1 MRLAML
7 LLRLAAAL
15 RPAARLPLR
24 RAARGAATD
33 YGADQITVLEGLE
46 AVRKRPGM
54 YVGST
59 GPRGL
64 HHLVFE
70 LLDNAV
76 DEAAG
81 GHASRVGVEL
91 RRDGSVVVTDDG
103 RGIPC
108 TTHPQTGVSTLETVC
123 TVLHA
128 GGKFGGAASAYGA
141 SGGLHGV
148 GLSVVNAL
156 SARLEARVVRD
167 GFDHRLAFVRGAP
180 VAPLARRPAAA
191 GGRGGTAVR
200 FAPDGEVF
208 GDVRAR
214 AWDAGLLRDRMDE
227 LAYLNAGLRLEL
239 RDLRGAAPKVHVLR
253 HAGGVGEYG
262 DTLVRGD
269 LLHPAFA
276 GFVARGERG
285 GERVEAALRWCK
297 GAFGDRLVTF
307 ANGIRTGD
315 GGAHLDGLRAAV
327 ARAANG
333 GLGRSAAAG
342 DYVPGEYLR
351 EGLAAVLSVRLPE
364 AEFEGQTKG
373 RLGSPAARPAVDGV
387 VGDALRDLF
396 ERHPAALRAVADQ
409 AARAQK
415 AAAAARAARDA
426 VRRKSLLATSVL
438 PGKLADCSS
447 RDAARTELFVVE
459 GDSAAGSAKQ
469 GRDRDT
475 QAILPLRGKIL
486 NVERCAEDRIAG
498 NQELAAVVAA
508 LGLGARGEA
517 FDAAKLRYG
526 RVVIMT
532 DADVD
537 GAHIRALLLTFFYR
551 YRRELVSGGHV
562 FVACPPLYK
571 VGGGARPAY
580 CWSEAELAA
589 ELAARASAPPIQR
602 FKGLGEMMP
611 DQLWSTTMD
620 PGRRRL
626 QRVDVDDAARADRVV
641 SLLMGDSVADRKDF
655 IVSRAADLSAAD
667 LDF

>member
-1 MRLAML
+1 MP
-7 LLRLAAAL
+7 
-15 RPAARLPLR
+15 RP
-24 RAARGAATD
+24 
-33 YGADQITVLEGLE
+33 
-46 AVRKRPGM
+46 
-54 YVGST
+54 S
-59 GPRGL
+59 
-64 HHLVFE
+64 
-70 LLDNAV
+70 
-76 DEAAG
+76 
-81 GHASRVGVEL
+81 S
-91 RRDGSVVVTDDG
+91 VTDDG

-285 GERVEAALRWCK
+285 GVRVEAALRWCK
-297 GAFGDRLVTF
+297 GAFGDRLITF

-373 RLGSPAARPAVDGV
+373 R
-387 VGDALRDLF
+387 
-396 ERHPAALRAVADQ
+396 
-409 AARAQK
+409 RAQ
-415 AAAAARAARDA
+415 
-426 VRRKSLLATSVL
+426 
-438 PGKLADCSS
+438 P
-447 RDAARTELFVVE
+447 
-459 GDSAAGSAKQ
+459 
-469 GRDRDT
+469 
-475 QAILPLRGKIL
+475 
-486 NVERCAEDRIAG
+486 
-498 NQELAAVVAA
+498 A
-508 LGLGARGEA
+508 LGLALELGLGQPHAEHGREA
-517 FDAAKLRYG
+517 LAQVLA
-526 RVVIMT
+526 
-532 DADVD
+532 
-537 GAHIRALLLTFFYR
+537 
-551 YRRELVSGGHV
+551 GHV
-562 FVACPPLYK
+562 VA
-571 VGGGARPAY
+571 GGGAPPEAAVGRARHGRAQPVEVRAAVARPDPVRERDEPIPKGA
-580 CWSEAELAA
+580 LAPA
-589 ELAARASAPPIQR
+589 Q
-602 FKGLGEMMP
+602 
-611 DQLWSTTMD
+611 
-620 PGRRRL
+620 RRL
-626 QRVDVDDAARADRVV
+626 DAHAAALAPRHEAREGRVEQVAPHQRVAVLADAAGVAQHVDLGGGAAQVPQLEAQAGVQVGQLVHAVAQEPRVPRAG
-641 SLLMGDSVADRKDF
+641 LL
-655 IVSRAADLSAAD
+655 
-667 LDF
+667 

>member
-191 GGRGGTAVR
+191 A
-200 FAPDGEVF
+200 
-208 GDVRAR
+208 
-214 AWDAGLLRDRMDE
+214 
-227 LAYLNAGLRLEL
+227 
-239 RDLRGAAPKVHVLR
+239 
-253 HAGGVGEYG
+253 
-262 DTLVRGD
+262 
-269 LLHPAFA
+269 
-276 GFVARGERG
+276 
-285 GERVEAALRWCK
+285 
-297 GAFGDRLVTF
+297 
-307 ANGIRTGD
+307 
-315 GGAHLDGLRAAV
+315 
-327 ARAANG
+327 
-333 GLGRSAAAG
+333 
-342 DYVPGEYLR
+342 
-351 EGLAAVLSVRLPE
+351 
-364 AEFEGQTKG
+364 
-373 RLGSPAARPAVDGV
+373 AARPCASRPT
-387 VGDALRDLF
+387 ARCS
-396 ERHPAALRAVADQ
+396 ATS
-409 AARAQK
+409 ARA
-415 AAAAARAARDA
+415 RGTRG
-426 VRRKSLLATSVL
+426 SCATAWTSW
-438 PGKLADCSS
+438 P
-447 RDAARTELFVVE
+447 T
-459 GDSAAGSAKQ
+459 
-469 GRDRDT
+469 
-475 QAILPLRGKIL
+475 
-486 NVERCAEDRIAG
+486 
-498 NQELAAVVAA
+498 
-508 LGLGARGEA
+508 
-517 FDAAKLRYG
+517 
-526 RVVIMT
+526 
-532 DADVD
+532 
-537 GAHIRALLLTFFYR
+537 
-551 YRRELVSGGHV
+551 
-562 FVACPPLYK
+562 
-571 VGGGARPAY
+571 
-580 CWSEAELAA
+580 
-589 ELAARASAPPIQR
+589 
-602 FKGLGEMMP
+602 
-611 DQLWSTTMD
+611 
-620 PGRRRL
+620 
-626 QRVDVDDAARADRVV
+626 
-641 SLLMGDSVADRKDF
+641 
-655 IVSRAADLSAAD
+655 
-667 LDF
+667 